1 MKAASGALA
10 IATGAGLLLPRE
22 VQPENRRI
30 MAWNAFLAGARMGPG
45 ARLGTPGQTT

>member
-1 MKAASGALA
+1 VRVASGALA
-10 IATGAGLLLPRE
+10 IATGDGLLLPRE

-45 ARLGTPGQTT
+45 ARFSAP